1 MLPGVRRLPEEIE
14 AEMREVEAG
23 LDRLGSV
30 SIKLSEDIVWFE
42 PPIVCRWESHVE
54 TLLAEEAERAAK
66 ATELDLDLSGP
77 DNDLLTPVDDDLIV
91 LHDFDLLHP
100 PAGLDL
106 RSLIRQFVVP
116 RMPDGFAVRLGGVPV
131 EMASSNDLDI
141 RDTLDETHSPRP
153 LFPHVQIDWELKLLE
168 PRSIIDP
175 DDNRKIYMFSKLL
188 SDLDELCD
196 KQLPY
201 VDTRMEEI
209 SDNLSGENEEDEE
222 EVEEEAE
229 PEPEYMGLSFLRNG
243 EFPWSMGKVEAA
255 QETPPPADD
264 DDDDESEAREST
276 GSNSA
281 FGIEEELPPIG
292 KWSTRDVHD
301 VKFNED
307 KLAIQFK
314 FGRMGA
320 FALAVNWYSNFPF
333 QSWEIKPDSKE

>member
-1 MLPGVRRLPEEIE
+1 
-14 AEMREVEAG
+14 MREVEAG

-42 PPIVCRWESHVE
+42 PPIVCRWESHAE
-54 TLLAEEAERAAK
+54 TLQAEEAERTAK
-66 ATELDLDLSGP
+66 ASELDLDLSVP
-77 DNDLLTPVDDDLIV
+77 VDALLTLSDDDLIV

-106 RSLIRQFVVP
+106 ISLIRLFVVP
-116 RMPDGFAVRLGGVPV
+116 RMPEGYAVRLGGVPI
-131 EMASSNDLDI
+131 EMASSDVLDI

-153 LFPHVQIDWELKLLE
+153 LFPHVQVDVELKLLE
-168 PRSIIDP
+168 PRTKIEIDVT
-175 DDNRKIYMFSKLL
+175 RKIYMFSKLL

-196 KQLPY
+196 KQIPY
-201 VDTRMEEI
+201 VETRIEEI
-209 SDNLSGENEEDEE
+209 SDNLSCENEEDEE
-222 EVEEEAE
+222 ESEEDAE
-229 PEPEYMGLSFLRNG
+229 PEQEYMGLSFLRNG
-243 EFPWSMGKVEAA
+243 EFPWNMGKVEAA
-255 QETPPPADD
+255 PEATPPSDD
-264 DDDDESEAREST
+264 DDDDESEENASTDELSES
-276 GSNSA
+276 GGDEDLA
-281 FGIEEELPPIG
+281 PVG

-333 QSWEIKPDSKE
+333 QSWEMKPDQKE